1 MTPYAGA
8 SARHVNAYH
17 LNNSL
22 LFQFILA
29 DFFAAFEEIQTI
41 DILCH
46 RKPISTPE
54 NPYQPHN
61 QELPDQIETILN
73 KLIGSKRDS
82 MRLFSWNFSEGTL
95 TRLKTYCSVFAQ
107 NADNDEKELI
117 AMQYYADKVWQHCL
131 QAIEA
136 LHDSPDQRTPLFV
149 AHEKASGA
157 MHRFAKIISRVIQ
170 QFRDDENVVF
180 FVLRHK
186 QQIDKLY
193 GRRFIIK
200 LLCRMYPKGLR
211 EAQHFLTKRY
221 VDRNFDNLLPK
232 LSAIFTELEV
242 ASL

>member
-8 SARHVNAYH
+8 SARHVNACN

-29 DFFAAFEEIQTI
+29 DFFAAFEEMQRV

-46 RKPISTPE
+46 RKPIPLPE
-54 NPYQPHN
+54 SAHQPHN
-61 QELPDQIETILN
+61 QELSDQIEVILN
-73 KLIGSKRDS
+73 KLIGSKRES
-82 MRLFSWNFSEGTL
+82 MRLFSWNFSEGIL
-95 TRLKTYCSVFAQ
+95 TRLKTYCAVFAQ
-107 NADNDEKELI
+107 SADNDEKELI

-131 QAIEA
+131 QAVEA
-136 LHDSPDQRTPLFV
+136 LRESPNQRTPLFV
-149 AHEKASGA
+149 ALEKASGA
-157 MHRFAKIISRVIQ
+157 TQRFAKIISRVIQ

-180 FVLRHK
+180 FVLRRK

-193 GRRFIIK
+193 GKRFIIK

-211 EAQHFLTKRY
+211 EARHFLTKRY
-221 VDRNFDNLLPK
+221 MERNFDNLLPT

-242 ASL
+242 AGL